1 MSRTGS
7 HLDFIPRALGSP
19 LGGPLFEGTVLAELI
34 KVQVGQGQE
43 PRVYFWRTA
52 AGMEVDFIV
61 EHAGRVIPIEAK
73 LSSTPRPRMAD
84 GIEAFAR
91 DFPESERGFVV
102 HTGDMVLPLG
112 EHALALPMHLL

>member
-1 MSRTGS
+1 
-7 HLDFIPRALGSP
+7 
-19 LGGPLFEGTVLAELI
+19 
-34 KVQVGQGQE
+34 
-43 PRVYFWRTA
+43 
-52 AGMEVDFIV
+52 
-61 EHAGRVIPIEAK
+61 
-73 LSSTPRPRMAD
+73 MAD